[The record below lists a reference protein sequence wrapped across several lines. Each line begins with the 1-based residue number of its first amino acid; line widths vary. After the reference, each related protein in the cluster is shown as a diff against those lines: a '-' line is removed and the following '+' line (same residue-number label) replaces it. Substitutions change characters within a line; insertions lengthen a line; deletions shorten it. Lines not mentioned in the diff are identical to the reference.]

1 MVDACLVPDL
11 CWVLGLLGEGVRGS
25 FLSLIFLGHGESESQ
40 PGNGWDGWNR
50 ARNAREA
57 RTPGEHMQKHTL
69 FHCTSVL
76 CKCCIFYPLTRLITR
91 FRIVVLEKTLQSP
104 LASKEIEPVNPKGNQ
119 PWIFIGRT
127 GAEAEATRLWS
138 LDERSRLIGK
148 DPNAG
153 KDWGQEEKGMTE
165 IEMVRWHHWLNGH
178 EFGQTLGAGDGQGGW
193 RAAIHGVAKSRTRL
207 SNWTE
212 PNW

>member
-1 MVDACLVPDL
+1 MSIQTLKYFRPSWSPLVWNGWCLSCTRPVLGVGIAGWGCERQFPLPDL
-11 CWVLGLLGEGVRGS
+11 LGSWGIREPTWKWLGRVEQGKECKRGQDPGGTHAEAH
-25 FLSLIFLGHGESESQ
+25 LVSLYF
-40 PGNGWDGWNR
+40 D
-50 ARNAREA
+50 
-57 RTPGEHMQKHTL
+57 
-69 FHCTSVL
+69 VL
-76 CKCCIFYPLTRLITR
+76 CKCCIFYQLTRLITP

-165 IEMVRWHHWLNGH
+165 IEMVGWHHWLNRH
-178 EFGQTLGAGDGQGGW
+178 
-193 RAAIHGVAKSRTRL
+193 VC
-207 SNWTE
+207 
-212 PNW
+212 